1 MVSVWLLAPG
11 LFRGGGVLWTSVV
24 VWAGY
29 AFRPSAAL
37 AFASPCVSVR
47 WSGVGPPLCLPTL
60 HSTVPRVRF
69 PPVRGLVF
77 GSTAAGASREVGVLI
92 EQAASS
98 AAQRHWRTL
107 GTRSVNE
114 ARAFMVSVMRRRVS
128 FAAAMAH
135 ARLRLSRL
143 ERVGHAGR
151 IAGRG
156 SGVVA
161 PFLSQTVWEQHARG
175 PLGGGGGRAG
185 FMGPGVD

>member
-1 MVSVWLLAPG
+1 MHQEYREAAAG
-11 LFRGGGVLWTSVV
+11 LDERTAAFY
-24 VWAGY
+24 AGQGREVP
-29 AFRPSAAL
+29 A
-37 AFASPCVSVR
+37 
-47 WSGVGPPLCLPTL
+47 GQPTAVEIL
-60 HSTVPRVRF
+60 ESF

-143 ERVGHAGR
+143 ERIGHAGR